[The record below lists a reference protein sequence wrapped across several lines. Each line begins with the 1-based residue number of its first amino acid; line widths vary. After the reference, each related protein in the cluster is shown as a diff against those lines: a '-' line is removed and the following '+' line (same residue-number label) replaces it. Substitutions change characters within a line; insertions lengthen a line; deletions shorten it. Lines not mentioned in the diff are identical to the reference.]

1 MHYKN
6 VLYPFAVKSHAR
18 SCPHQSNR
26 MIQNEKKF
34 NNYNIRHL
42 TDNHR
47 IGSHA
52 YAYKST
58 HINSITKNT
67 NPK

>member
-1 MHYKN
+1 MHAPVRINPTEWSK
-6 VLYPFAVKSHAR
+6 
-18 SCPHQSNR
+18 
-26 MIQNEKKF
+26 MEKKF

-58 HINSITKNT
+58 HINSITENT
-67 NPK
+67 KPK